1 MASALESRWED
12 RLNTWAEYML
22 SDRLGGRVKISSA
35 YSLVGRGAPAEGD
48 GIPIHVGEALDT
60 DELYQKLA
68 AHLRLAVW
76 AWYCERGTV
85 GQKAH
90 DLSISADALA
100 YRVKA
105 AKHKLE
111 ELHGAR
117 YRGKQKAR

>member
-1 MASALESRWED
+1 
-12 RLNTWAEYML
+12 ML
-22 SDRLGGRVKISSA
+22 SDRLGGRVKISGA

-68 AHLRLAVW
+68 PHLKLAVW
-76 AWYCERGTV
+76 SWYCERGTV

-111 ELHGAR
+111 DLHCVR